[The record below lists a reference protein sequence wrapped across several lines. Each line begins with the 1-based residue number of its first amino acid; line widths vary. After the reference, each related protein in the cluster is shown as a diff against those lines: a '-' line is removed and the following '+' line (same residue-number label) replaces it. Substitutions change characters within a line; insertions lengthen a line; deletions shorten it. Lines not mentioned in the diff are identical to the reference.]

1 MLQDFFWVS
10 IDDLYFVSEPNLK
23 MLRTNNFRYLY
34 LLLKNTSPGS
44 ILSKLMT
51 NNLEMLGRTFI
62 LDTSEDARIMDDYTD
77 VFLQLLRVGRPNN
90 LKARNKSGAIAC
102 KGHKKCAIKI
112 LLYNTDRSNDNLNI

>member
-1 MLQDFFWVS
+1 MMLS
-10 IDDLYFVSEPNLK
+10 A
-23 MLRTNNFRYLY
+23 NNFRYLY
-34 LLLKNTSPGS
+34 LLLKKSSPGS

-62 LDTSEDARIMDDYTD
+62 LDTSEDARIMDDYTG

-102 KGHKKCAIKI
+102 KGHKKCAIKYYSTTQI
-112 LLYNTDRSNDNLNI
+112 GATTI

>member
-1 MLQDFFWVS
+1 MFIVHVHCSLFMFIVHCS
-10 IDDLYFVSEPNLK
+10 HGATLIFDDVF
-23 MLRTNNFRYLY
+23 
-34 LLLKNTSPGS
+34 
-44 ILSKLMT
+44 LSKLMT

-62 LDTSEDARIMDDYTD
+62 LDTSEDARIMDDYTG